1 MLDKI
6 KKAFTKKKP
15 TAKKV
20 ISNMDDL
27 DNGVGIN
34 QEVKSQSKSET
45 KSETKSSLTFGK

>member
-15 TAKKV
+15 AVKKV

-27 DNGVGIN
+27 DNSVGIN
-34 QEVKSQSKSET
+34 QEVKSQSKSEL